1 MLKYI
6 IAIIL
11 IVPLLLVMTPLMLV
25 MAYKPNWFSFKF
37 RYNYIRFIVRWV
49 CISLR
54 VKFTI
59 EGKENLPEKGFFVT
73 PNHQS
78 FFDSLALIATNK
90 NPLTFV
96 AKKEVKKMP
105 YIGLIIKILGGFF
118 LDRENIRQSLKMMKD
133 LENFMLANPDV
144 GVVIF
149 PEGTRTRD
157 PELAIDEFKG
167 GSYKVAYKTMR
178 PVTPTVMTGTPRIL
192 TLKWYWIHHVNI
204 RYGKT
209 LSFDEY
215 KGYDSNKLAEICRDY
230 SIENLNELHKI
241 NDCRKKPDNK

>member
-6 IAIIL
+6 IAVIL
-11 IVPLLLVMTPLMLV
+11 ILPVLLVMTPLILI
-25 MAYKPNWFSFKF
+25 MAYKPQWFSFRF
-37 RYNYIRFIVRWV
+37 RYNYVRFLVRWV
-49 CISLR
+49 CFSLR
-54 VKFTI
+54 VKFEI
-59 EGKENLPEKGFFVT
+59 EGKENLPEKGFFIT

-78 FFDSLALIATNK
+78 FFDSLALITINK

-105 YIGLIIKILGGFF
+105 YIGLLVMILGGFF

-133 LENFMLANPDV
+133 LENFMLENKDV

-149 PEGTRTRD
+149 PEGTRTKD
-157 PELAIDEFKG
+157 PMLTIGEFKA
-167 GSYKVAYKTMR
+167 GSYKVAYKTQV

-192 TLKWYWIHHVNI
+192 SLKWYWTHKVNV

-209 LSFDEY
+209 LSYDEY
-215 KGYDSNKLAEICRDY
+215 KDWDSNTLKDY
-230 SIENLNELHKI
+230 CYNYSKENLEELHKL
-241 NDCRKKPDNK
+241 NDCRKHPK

>member
-11 IVPLLLVMTPLMLV
+11 IAPVLLVITPLMIV
-25 MAYKPNWFSFKF
+25 MAFKPNWFSFKF
-37 RYNYIRFIVRWV
+37 RYNYVRFLVRWV

-54 VKFTI
+54 VKFTV

-78 FFDSLALIATNK
+78 VFDSLSLIATNK

-105 YIGLIIKILGGFF
+105 FIGLLVQILGGFF

-133 LENFMLANPDV
+133 LENFMISNPDV
-144 GVVIF
+144 GVIIF
-149 PEGTRTRD
+149 PEGTRTKD
-157 PELAIDEFKG
+157 PSLLIDEFKG

-192 TLKWYWIHHVNI
+192 ILKWYWVHHVNI

-209 LSFDEY
+209 LSFEEY
-215 KGYDSNKLAEICRDY
+215 KNMDSNALADFCRNY
-230 SIENLNELHKI
+230 AIENLEELHKI
-241 NDCRKKPDNK
+241 NDCRKKPGN